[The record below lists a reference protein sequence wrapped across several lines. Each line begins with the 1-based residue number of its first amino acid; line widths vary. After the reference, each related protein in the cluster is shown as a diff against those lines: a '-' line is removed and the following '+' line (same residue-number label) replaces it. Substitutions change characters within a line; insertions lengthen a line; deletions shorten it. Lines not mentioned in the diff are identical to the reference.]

1 MSKHW
6 NPGKQ
11 TVALGAAPPRPSRI
25 RRQPVA
31 INPNASARPQRPVNL
46 RERELYLGIAGI
58 LVFAAAMGAIVILI
72 AKYTVFNDDPAADAR
87 YAQFNQCYAATGPNC
102 VADGGTIYM
111 NNSRIQIAGM
121 DAPAILDAKCDGERD
136 RGIQAATM
144 LGLILNSGPV
154 SVGPAFADQSGRT
167 VHKVEV
173 KGRDVALTMINQD
186 LAHEAAS
193 GLSWCH

>member
-11 TVALGAAPPRPSRI
+11 TVALEAAPRPSRI

-31 INPNASARPQRPVNL
+31 LNPNVPAKPQRPVNI

-58 LVFAAAMGAIVILI
+58 VVFAVAMGAIVILI

-102 VADGGTIYM
+102 VADGGTIYV
-111 NNSRIQIAGM
+111 NNARVAIAGIEAPKII
-121 DAPAILDAKCDGERD
+121 DATCDKEHD
-136 RGIQAATM
+136 RGVEAATQLAM
-144 LGLILNSGPV
+144 ILNSGPV
-154 SVGPAFADQSGRT
+154 SVGAPFRDESGRI
-167 VHKVEV
+167 VRKVQV
-173 KGRDVALTMINQD
+173 KGRDVALSMLNRD
-186 LAHEAAS
+186 LVHEANS
-193 GLSWCH
+193 GLAWCK